1 MAITGDGSQEYP
13 FIVESWADAVE
24 AAPKI
29 AFSGTVYIKFKD
41 GVVEDLSVSYP
52 DSAYTPSIAA
62 PHKINI
68 DFNNAKIINGRF
80 TYVLYRSD
88 SISSGSSASISFD
101 INRLV
106 MINCFIQNSFIGG
119 AGNYSYKLG
128 MNLYDSVLDIYT
140 TPTTEVFMAQYYT
153 KGYRLIYRSKL
164 TVHGEGQIGNG
175 VTFYDSI
182 VEIDGVASINNIPI
196 EYSVTDDTTD
206 LIDSGY
212 IQLYQKGNRDGS
224 SSSYPIYD
232 SNLRFIDSYVCGRI
246 RAKNENRKSVLACA
260 SRRSIF
266 EIDCDFLLLYH
277 ALDNNLNN
285 SDKAIS
291 PKNFTIYN
299 LFVTGT
305 EYNYSD
311 VSVTTKTT
319 SELRDPSVLYENG
332 FSIKP

>member
-1 MAITGDGSQEYP
+1 MAITGIGSQEQP

-24 AAPKI
+24 AVTRV
-29 AFSGTVYIKFKD
+29 AFSGAVNIKFRD

-52 DSAYTPSIAA
+52 NSTYVPSIAA
-62 PHKINI
+62 PYKINI
-68 DFNNAKIINGRF
+68 DFNNATFINGRF
-80 TYVLYRSD
+80 NYVLYRSD
-88 SISSGSSASISFD
+88 RISSGASAYINFD

-106 MINCFIQNSFIGG
+106 MINCYIQNSFIGG

-128 MNLYDSVLDIYT
+128 MYLYDSVLDIYT
-140 TPTTEVFMAQYYT
+140 ASTTVVFMEQYYS

-182 VEIDGVASINNIPI
+182 VEIDGIASIDNVPF

-206 LIDSGY
+206 LIDSGN

-224 SSSYPIYD
+224 SDPYPIYD

-246 RAKNENRKSVLACA
+246 RAKNENCKSVLACA

-291 PKNFTIYN
+291 PKNFTIYS

-305 EYNYSD
+305 EYKYSD
-311 VSVTTKTT
+311 VSVTPKTT

>member
-29 AFSGTVYIKFKD
+29 AFSGTVYIKFRD

-52 DSAYTPSIAA
+52 NSTYVPSIAA

-68 DFNNAKIINGRF
+68 DFNNATFINGRF
-80 TYVLYRSD
+80 NYVLYRSD
-88 SISSGSSASISFD
+88 RISSGASAYINFN

-106 MINCFIQNSFIGG
+106 MINCYIQNSFIGG
-119 AGNYSYKLG
+119 AGGYSYKLG
-128 MNLYDSVLDIYT
+128 MDLYDSVLDIYT
-140 TPTTEVFMAQYYT
+140 ASTTALFMLEYYS

-164 TVHGEGQIGNG
+164 TIHGEGQIGNG
-175 VTFYDSI
+175 VTFYDSM
-182 VEIDGVASINNIPI
+182 VDIDGVASIDNISF
-196 EYSVTDDTTD
+196 EYGVTDDPET
-206 LIDSGY
+206 LLDSGS
-212 IQLYQKGNRDGS
+212 IQLYQKGNREGS
-224 SSSYPIYD
+224 ESSYPIYD

-246 RAKNENRKSVLACA
+246 RAKNENCKSVLACA

-285 SDKAIS
+285 SDKAFS
-291 PKNFTIYN
+291 PKDFEIGN
-299 LFVTGT
+299 LFVKGT
-305 EYNYSD
+305 MYTYSD
-311 VSVTTKTT
+311 VLVTPKTT